1 MGGSE
6 VLEGERVR
14 LRPFRDGDRSAF
26 AAMNA
31 DPEVM
36 AHFVAPLTRGESDA
50 FLDRIEA
57 GRVVSGLGFMAVED
71 KVTGALAGMCGLAV
85 VPWTASFT
93 PAVEI
98 GWRFVRT
105 FQGRGLATEAARL
118 ALSDGLDRRGLE
130 KIVAFTVQANRPS
143 WRLMERVGMTRAGTF
158 KHPRIPE
165 GHALSVHLL
174 YEAERASDQGAPPS
188 DRRG

>member
-1 MGGSE
+1 MGSSE

-14 LRPFRDGDRSAF
+14 LRLFRDGDRNAF

-31 DPEVM
+31 HPEVM
-36 AHFVAPLTRGESDA
+36 AHFVAPLTRAESDA

-57 GRVVSGLGFMAVED
+57 GRVASGLGFMAVDD
-71 KVTGALAGMCGLAV
+71 KATGALAGMCGLTV

-98 GWRFVRT
+98 GWRFIPT

-118 ALSDGLDRRGLE
+118 ALSDGLDRGLE
-130 KIVAFTVQANRPS
+130 KIVAFTVQANTPS
-143 WRLMERVGMTRAGTF
+143 WRLMERIGMTRAGTF
-158 KHPRIPE
+158 EHPRIPK
-165 GHALSVHLL
+165 GHPLCLQLL
-174 YEAERASDQGAPPS
+174 YEAGRASDRGEVPS
-188 DRRG
+188 GGKA